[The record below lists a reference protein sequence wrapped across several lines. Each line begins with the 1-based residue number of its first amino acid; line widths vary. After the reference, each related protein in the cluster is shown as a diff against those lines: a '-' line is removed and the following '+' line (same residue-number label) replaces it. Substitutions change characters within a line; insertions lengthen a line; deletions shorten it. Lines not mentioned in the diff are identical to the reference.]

1 MADGMTQVTA
11 EPIEGKSWTLRVF
24 KDGDEPGKAPYVA
37 LLRVD
42 DLGGGVAKIAATMGE
57 LSDSTNIAI
66 ALKVIEMGFKVL
78 QFSTLKGH
86 EITHWAELVNTDDT
100 YSHWRVDLDAA
111 LVKYMTNRIVL

>member
-1 MADGMTQVTA
+1 VTVVTA

-37 LLRVD
+37 LLRLD
-42 DLGGGVAKIAATMGE
+42 DLGGGVAEIAATMGE
-57 LSDSTNIAI
+57 LSNSTNIAI

-78 QFSTLKGH
+78 QFSTLKGQPA
-86 EITHWAELVNTDDT
+86 TRWAELDGTDDK
-100 YSHWRVDLDAA
+100 YNHWRVDLDAV